1 MGESRSGQS
10 GSCHTAI
17 TPSHK
22 DTTNI
27 SINSWRIVMFLA
39 LLAFIA
45 AALLF
50 TAGIT
55 GSR

>member
-1 MGESRSGQS
+1 MGGHGPGRAA
-10 GSCHTAI
+10 HATP
-17 TPSHK
+17 PSHQAK

-27 SINSWRIVMFLA
+27 SVISWRIVMILA